1 MYIKNNLENV
11 TGALLETKN
20 GKVSDYNFPH
30 EMSRR
35 QQKAIDLRDLGWT
48 LRDRLD
54 VEDVKAHWFK
64 SMENG
69 NILALRIT
77 DNEYLSDEGKEKVIE
92 LANAYME
99 ENLPEN
105 LRQVRA
111 ESGYQICQ
119 GDVPISLPIIDE
131 KRAALGYNMLHAM
144 TTDKVECD
152 QFEIET
158 NGERMPLDRDQL
170 WVKGPNGEAVNVEFD
185 KEWFGQEEDALAV
198 KNAIL
203 DRYAEEAAL
212 DGEDFNREYE
222 ESMMDQYSVCCFDDT
237 DNIGVYYAPFTWD
250 MSKAEEMQNF
260 MEYGWNPDVSMTC
273 VNDLGDRMSVKAD
286 DTSIVCDDGDVYM
299 PQYDNKWCVEPMPQA
314 ASFEDALDSIP
325 TNDEGLTQ

>member
-11 TGALLETKN
+11 TGALLDTKR

-35 QQKAIDLRDLGWT
+35 QQRAVDLQDLGWT
-48 LRDRLD
+48 LRDRLG

-64 SMENG
+64 SMEDG

-77 DNEYLSDEGKEKVIE
+77 DDDYLSDEGKGKVIE

-105 LRQVRA
+105 LKQVRA

-119 GDVPISLPIIDE
+119 GDVPISLPIIDK
-131 KRAALGYNMLHAM
+131 KRAALGYNMLYAM
-144 TTDKVECD
+144 TTDKVECEN
-152 QFEIET
+152 FEIET

-170 WVKGPNGEAVNVEFD
+170 WVKGPDGKAVDIEFD
-185 KEWFGQEEDALAV
+185 KEWFGQEEDALEV

-203 DRYAEEAAL
+203 DKYAEEAAL
-212 DGEDFNREYE
+212 DGEDFDRGFE
-222 ESMMDQYSVCCFDDT
+222 ESMMDQYSVCCYDDEHCS
-237 DNIGVYYAPFTWD
+237 VWYAPFTWD

-260 MEYGWNPDVSMTC
+260 MEYGLHPDISLSC
-273 VNDLGDRMSVKAD
+273 INDYGNRVGIEAD
-286 DTSIVCDDGDVYM
+286 DTEIICDDGDVYAD
-299 PQYDNKWCVEPMPQA
+299 QYNNRWCVEPMPEA
-314 ASFEDALDSIP
+314 ASFTDALDSIP
-325 TNDEGLTQ
+325 ANDKGLAQ